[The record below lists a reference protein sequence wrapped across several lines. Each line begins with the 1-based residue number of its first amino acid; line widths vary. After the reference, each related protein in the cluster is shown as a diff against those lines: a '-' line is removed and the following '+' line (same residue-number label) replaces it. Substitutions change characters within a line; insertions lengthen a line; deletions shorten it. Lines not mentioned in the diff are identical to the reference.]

1 MKRPV
6 RDSKTGTYTVK
17 NKEFKELFG
26 SREQVW
32 NGTAYKTPGG
42 LTKSQLV
49 MNKHHRIVSA
59 VKFQTAK
66 KERRLEKYGF
76 YAKKG
81 KFGYVKGK
89 ATRKASKKSTRKNKK
104 AISGGENE
112 KDEKEKVEEKEE
124 PKNNETNN
132 ENNNET
138 NNENNNKTNNENN
151 NETNAETDN
160 ETNNE
165 NNNETNVENNN
176 ENSEK
181 GGKRKKNN
189 KK

>member
-104 AISGGENE
+104 NISGGENAG
-112 KDEKEKVEEKEE
+112 DESPSENENLQKKKKNNEKEE
-124 PKNNETNN
+124 EDDKKEKNNEKKNNEKSEEEETNN
-132 ENNNET
+132 ENTNNENSDNNNET
-138 NNENNNKTNNENN
+138 NNENNNNTEN
-151 NETNAETDN
+151 
-160 ETNNE
+160 
-165 NNNETNVENNN
+165 
-176 ENSEK
+176 K
-181 GGKRKKNN
+181 
-189 KK
+189 